1 MEKKH
6 SIIKFSLTMNKIL
19 YILYI
24 TNVKYLY
31 DSLYIITVFNYL
43 LMLLNWLSYNKQDI
57 YYEQHLHYT

>member
-1 MEKKH
+1 
-6 SIIKFSLTMNKIL
+6 MNKIL

-31 DSLYIITVFNYL
+31 DLLYIITVFNYL

-57 YYEQHLHYT
+57 YYEQHMHYT